1 MLIERWDSMTV
12 RYVAAVVA
20 MALLPAVA
28 CGSDEAVRNPGAL
41 SPPAV
46 SGERGIGE
54 QGQGGAAQK
63 SLEGRLGQ
71 QVQVTGEVATII
83 APHALTIG
91 GDDIGENPILVVGAN
106 MPAGLTQGETVRVSG
121 TVKEFQ
127 VPGYE
132 QDLDLDLIDQ
142 EFEDFDGDPAI
153 QANSV
158 TRA

>member
-1 MLIERWDSMTV
+1 MTV
-12 RYVAAVVA
+12 RYVVGVIA
-20 MALLPAVA
+20 MAVLPLVA
-28 CGSDEAVRNPGAL
+28 CASDETVSEPEVL

-46 SGERGIGE
+46 TDQRGIGE
-54 QGQGGAAQK
+54 QGQGGAAQE

-71 QVQVTGEVATII
+71 QIQVTGEVATII
-83 APHALTIG
+83 SPNAFTIG
-91 GDDIGENPILVVGAN
+91 GDELGENPILVVGAN
-106 MPAGLTQGETVRVSG
+106 LPAGLTTGDTVRVTG

-132 QDLDLDLIDQ
+132 KDFDLDLIDQ

-153 QANSV
+153 QASSI

>member
-1 MLIERWDSMTV
+1 
-12 RYVAAVVA
+12 
-20 MALLPAVA
+20 
-28 CGSDEAVRNPGAL
+28 
-41 SPPAV
+41 
-46 SGERGIGE
+46 
-54 QGQGGAAQK
+54 
-63 SLEGRLGQ
+63 
-71 QVQVTGEVATII
+71 
-83 APHALTIG
+83 
-91 GDDIGENPILVVGAN
+91 
-106 MPAGLTQGETVRVSG
+106 VSG